1 MLAFTEQQMDRMA
14 TESFLERM
22 IGAIAESDPTADAEL
37 RGPDGNRIL
46 HEQYEKAHSYGLTT
60 ELELGQ
66 YIVTAWLLGTDFDT
80 RFRLFSKSS
89 PIRPCRRVQRRR
101 PSSKPPRCFSGRCK
115 REASDELGR
124 AVGPGL

>member
-1 MLAFTEQQMDRMA
+1 MLAFSEQQMDRMA

-37 RGPDGNRIL
+37 HGPEGNRIL
-46 HEQYEKAHSYGLTT
+46 HEQYEKAHLYGLST

-80 RFRLFSKSS
+80 RFPAFQQILTH
-89 PIRPCRRVQRRR
+89 PTML
-101 PSSKPPRCFSGRCK
+101 PREK
-115 REASDELGR
+115 AEAIEQTATMLLGMLQAESLR
-124 AVGPGL
+124 

>member
-1 MLAFTEQQMDRMA
+1 MMLAFTEQQMDRMG

-22 IGAIAESDPTADAEL
+22 IVAIAESDPSADAEL

-46 HEQYEKAHSYGLTT
+46 HEQYEKAHRYGLTT

-80 RFRLFSKSS
+80 RFGAFQEILTH
-89 PIRPCRRVQRRR
+89 PTML
-101 PSSKPPRCFSGRCK
+101 PRQK
-115 REASDELGR
+115 AEAIEQTATMLLGTLQAESLR
-124 AVGPGL
+124 

>member
-22 IGAIAESDPTADAEL
+22 ISAIAESEPTADAEL
-37 RGPDGNRIL
+37 HSPDGKRIL
-46 HEQYEKAHSYGLTT
+46 HEQFEKAHLYGLST

-80 RFRLFSKSS
+80 RFPAF
-89 PIRPCRRVQRRR
+89 Q
-101 PSSKPPRCFSGRCK
+101 
-115 REASDELGR
+115 
-124 AVGPGL
+124 